1 MQNANLPSALR
12 DSLKVTIRENWSPPT
27 FDAAFAYI
35 QKCVGLRDE
44 VVLLCTFDGHQLE
57 IVLTGY
63 VSCTGTD
70 RAYLTGQGSMSIIGS
85 LQGRESSTRRKLL
98 FPTHSN
104 LYIAVVRSLNRG
116 FLIAELGIRE
126 FVNHCFG
133 N

>member
-1 MQNANLPSALR
+1 MLFMMPGCIECISLPVTTPRQWELR
-12 DSLKVTIRENWSPPT
+12 STLPPHH
-27 FDAAFAYI
+27 
-35 QKCVGLRDE
+35 LRFGA
-44 VVLLCTFDGHQLE
+44 VLSNTGSRRVLC
-57 IVLTGY
+57 
-63 VSCTGTD
+63 
-70 RAYLTGQGSMSIIGS
+70 GS

-116 FLIAELGIRE
+116 FLIAELE